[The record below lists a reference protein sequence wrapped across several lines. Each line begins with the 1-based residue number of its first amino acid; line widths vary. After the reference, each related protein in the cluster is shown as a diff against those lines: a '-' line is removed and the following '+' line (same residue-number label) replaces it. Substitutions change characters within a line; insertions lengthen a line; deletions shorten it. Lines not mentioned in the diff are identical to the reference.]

1 MAIIQFTVN
10 NAHVQ
15 VDITPDIMLSEVLRD
30 MLHLTGVKIGCGV
43 GECGACTVI
52 MDGNP
57 VASCIT
63 PAMKADGAE
72 IITIEGVSP
81 EPPAELDIIQKA
93 FLVSGAV
100 QCGFCTPGM
109 VLAAKALLSKNPDPD
124 EATIRKEFNG
134 HLCRCTG
141 YDTIIKAVQMA
152 AKAIRSNSDIML
164 PDVESHAVVGQ
175 SIIRRDGIDKV
186 KGAFQY
192 GADFYP
198 EDALFAVPVFS
209 QHPYAIV
216 RSVDTSKAENVPG
229 FITTINATDIPGK
242 NLQGVIIPDQLVIV
256 PVGEKVLCISD
267 VITIV
272 VCTNEKSARTAA
284 KLVEIEYEGLNGV
297 FSPEEA
303 LKPDAPILH
312 DPRPGDSPSNIMY
325 GTHVEHGD
333 VNNAFA
339 HSDLILKRE
348 YHTPFAEHAYL
359 EPEAG
364 YAEWDDEKGV
374 TIHMASQAITF
385 HVHNIASIMGLPAE
399 KIRLIHISPGGA
411 FGARSDMSLQPY
423 LALATYKTKKPVRM
437 VLTRQESLRMHT
449 KRHPMHHK
457 VSMGCNRDGK
467 FTALECEI
475 LADTGAYSS
484 EGIPVLDQAT
494 LFATGPY
501 EIPNI
506 LINGLSVYTNN
517 IPCGAM
523 RGFGIPQSAFAVECL
538 IDELADQLNISPF
551 EIRRINGLK
560 IGSKT
565 ATGQVL
571 QSSVPFIQT
580 VTAAESAFEKAEQK
594 LPAPL
599 PGRKRGIGV
608 ASSYKNVGIGLG
620 MPEPTGVIIDLLPS
634 GKIFIRFG
642 GAELGQGSDTTI
654 AQIAADTLHA
664 PYKMIEVYSCDT
676 GNTPDGGVTS
686 ASRTTFMSGN
696 AVAEAA
702 TIFFDLL
709 QQEMGCTEN
718 LSENV
723 LCSLAKKLQAEGR
736 KISLS
741 HTYQPPKTFPLSAQ
755 GESSNI
761 NFVTFSYATQ
771 VAIVDVD
778 PTSGEVEVQ
787 KMIAVHDVGRT
798 INPMGAKG
806 QIEGSC
812 VMGMGYALSEEL
824 ILDKGY
830 LATDTLAKVGIPTI
844 NHVPSFEVILI
855 EDPEPSGPFGAKGI
869 AEAAVIPSAPA
880 IINAIHNAVNTRIY
894 RLPATPDRVA
904 GAIVHQE
911 YCPQQ

>member
-1 MAIIQFTVN
+1 MAIIQFTIN
-10 NAHVQ
+10 NAHIQ

-43 GECGACTVI
+43 GECGACTVLLN
-52 MDGNP
+52 GKP

-72 IITIEGVSP
+72 ITTIEGVSP
-81 EPPAELDIIQKA
+81 EPPMELDIIQKA

-109 VLAAKALLSKNPDPD
+109 VLTTRALLSKNPDPD

-141 YDTIIKAVQMA
+141 YDTIIKSVQMA
-152 AKAIRSNSDIML
+152 GKAIRNNTDIML
-164 PDVESHAVVGQ
+164 PEVDSHKVVGQ
-175 SIIRRDGIDKV
+175 SIIRRDGIQKA

-209 QHPYAIV
+209 QYPYAIV
-216 RSVDTSKAENVPG
+216 RSVDTSKAEKIPG
-229 FITTINATDIPGK
+229 FITTINASDIPGK
-242 NLQGVIIPDQLVIV
+242 NIQGVIIPDQLVIV

-267 VITIV
+267 VITV
-272 VCTNEKSARTAA
+272 VVGKNERAARMAA
-284 KLVEIEYEGLNGV
+284 RLIEVEYEVLKGV
-297 FSPEEA
+297 FSPEDA

-312 DPRPGDSPSNIMY
+312 DQRPGDSPSNVMY
-325 GTHVEHGD
+325 STHVELGD
-333 VNNAFA
+333 VKKAFA
-339 HSDLILKRE
+339 HSDIILTRE

-364 YAEWDDEKGV
+364 YAEWDSDKGI

-385 HVHNIASIMGLPAE
+385 HVNNIALIMGLPPE
-399 KIRLIHISPGGA
+399 KVRLIHISPGGA

-423 LALATYKTKKPVRM
+423 LALAAHKTKKTVRM

-449 KRHPMHHK
+449 KRHPMRHK
-457 VSMGCNRDGK
+457 LSIGCNRDGK
-467 FTALECEI
+467 ITALDCEI

-506 LINGLSVYTNN
+506 LIKGLSVYTNN

-523 RGFGIPQSAFAVECL
+523 RGFGIPQSAFAIECL
-538 IDELADQLNISPF
+538 LDEMAEQLNMSPF
-551 EIRRINGLK
+551 EIRKINGLK
-560 IGSKT
+560 IGSTT

-571 QSSVPFIQT
+571 QSSVPFVQT
-580 VTAAESAFEKAEQK
+580 VTDARTALDKMLAE

-620 MPEPTGVIIDLLPS
+620 MPEATGVIIDLLPS
-634 GKIFIRFG
+634 GKILIRFG

-654 AQIAADTLHA
+654 AQIAAEALHV

-676 GNTPDGGVTS
+676 GSTPDGGITS

-696 AVAEAA
+696 AVVEAA
-702 TIFFDLL
+702 STFLDLL
-709 QQEMGCTEN
+709 KQEIGLTTD
-718 LSENV
+718 LSENN
-723 LCSLAKKLQAEGR
+723 LISLAKRLHTEGR
-736 KISLS
+736 KLSLS
-741 HTYQPPKTFPLSAQ
+741 HIYQPPRTFPLSAQ
-755 GESSNI
+755 GEPANI

-798 INPMGAKG
+798 INPIGAKG
-806 QIEGSC
+806 QIVGSC
-812 VMGMGYALSEEL
+812 VMGIGYALSEEL
-824 ILDKGY
+824 ILNNGY
-830 LATDTLAKVGIPTI
+830 LETDTLAKVGIPTI
-844 NHVPSFEVILI
+844 NHIPSFEVFLI
-855 EDPEPSGPFGAKGI
+855 EDPEPCGPFGAKGI

-880 IINAIHNAVNTRIY
+880 IINAIHDAVNIRIY

-911 YCPQQ
+911 YCPQ

>member
-10 NAHVQ
+10 NVHVQ

-30 MLHLTGVKIGCGV
+30 ILHLTGVKVGCGV
-43 GECGACTVI
+43 GECGACTVLLNGI
-52 MDGNP
+52 P

-63 PAMKADGAE
+63 PAMKVDGAS
-72 IITIEGVSP
+72 IVTIEGVSP
-81 EPPAELDIIQKA
+81 EPAELDVIQKA

-109 VLAAKALLSKNPDPD
+109 VLAAKALLDKFPDPD
-124 EATIRKEFNG
+124 AGTIRKEFAG

-141 YDTIIKAVQMA
+141 YDTIIKAVQTA
-152 AKAIRSNSDIML
+152 GDAIRNNKDIQLPEVDHQNSI
-164 PDVESHAVVGQ
+164 GQ
-175 SIIRRDGIDKV
+175 SVIRRDGIQKV
-186 KGAFQY
+186 KGSFLY

-216 RSVDTSKAENVPG
+216 KSIDTEKSENVPG
-229 FITTINATDIPGK
+229 FITIITAADIPGK
-242 NLQGVIIPDQLVIV
+242 NIQGVIIPDQLVIV
-256 PVGEKVLCISD
+256 PVGEKVRCISD
-267 VITIV
+267 VVAVV
-272 VCTNEKSARTAA
+272 VCINERAARMAA
-284 KLVEIEYEGLNGV
+284 RLVEVEYEVLEGV

-303 LKPDAPILH
+303 LAPDAPILH
-312 DPRPGDSPSNIMY
+312 DPRPGDLPSNVMY
-325 GTHVEHGD
+325 STHVERGD
-333 VNNAFA
+333 VRDA
-339 HSDLILKRE
+339 LLKADVVLTRE
-348 YHTPFAEHAYL
+348 YHTPFAEHAYM

-364 YAEWDDEKGV
+364 FAEWDDEKGV
-374 TIHMASQAITF
+374 TVHMASQAITF
-385 HVHNIASIMGLPAE
+385 HIHNIATIMGLPPE
-399 KIRLIHISPGGA
+399 KIRLIHIPPGGA

-423 LALATYKTKKPVRM
+423 LALAAQKTGKPVRM
-437 VLTRQESLRMHT
+437 VLTRQESLQMHT

-457 VSMGCNRDGK
+457 LSIGCTREGK
-467 FTALECEI
+467 IIALECDI

-506 LINGLSVYTNN
+506 LIKGLSVYTNN

-523 RGFGIPQSAFAVECL
+523 RGFGIPQSAFAIECL
-538 IDELADQLNISPF
+538 IDELAEQLDLNPF
-551 EIRRINGLK
+551 EIRRINGLRK
-560 IGSKT
+560 GSTT
-565 ATGQVL
+565 ATGQIL
-571 QSSVPFIQT
+571 RASVPFIQT
-580 VTAAESAFEKAEQK
+580 VDVAESTIEKALRE
-594 LPAPL
+594 LPSPV
-599 PGRKRGIGV
+599 PGRTRGVGI

-620 MPEPTGVIIDLLPS
+620 MPEPTGVMIELLPS

-654 AQIAADTLHA
+654 AQIAADALHV
-664 PYKMIEVYSCDT
+664 PYKMIEVYACDT
-676 GNTPDGGVTS
+676 GSTPDGGVTS

-696 AVAEAA
+696 AVVEAA
-702 TIFFDLL
+702 PIFLNLL
-709 QQEMGCTEN
+709 HKVQGNTEN
-718 LSENV
+718 LNEIS
-723 LCSLAKKLQAEGR
+723 LIRLAKRMHEDGR
-736 KISLS
+736 TLSIS
-741 HTYQPPKTFPLSAQ
+741 HTYQPPQTFPLSAQ
-755 GESSNI
+755 GDTSNI

-778 PTSGEVEVQ
+778 PASGEVEVK
-787 KMIAVHDVGRT
+787 KMIAVHDVGRA

-844 NHVPSFEVILI
+844 NHAPSLDVILI

-869 AEAAVIPSAPA
+869 AEAAAIPSAPA
-880 IINAIHNAVNTRIY
+880 ILNAIHDALHVRIY
-894 RLPATPDRVA
+894 RLPATPDRVT
-904 GAIVHQE
+904 GAVLNQE
-911 YCPQQ
+911 YCPK

>member
-30 MLHLTGVKIGCGV
+30 ILHLTGVKIGCGV
-43 GECGACTVI
+43 GECGACTVLLN
-52 MDGNP
+52 GKP

-72 IITIEGVSP
+72 ILTIEGVSP
-81 EPPAELDIIQKA
+81 EPPAELDVIQKA

-109 VLAAKALLSKNPDPD
+109 VLAAKALLNKNLDPD

-152 AKAIRSNSDIML
+152 GKAIRSKADIKL
-164 PDVESHAVVGQ
+164 PEMDSHKVVGQ
-175 SIIRRDGIDKV
+175 SIIRRDGIQKV
-186 KGAFQY
+186 KGTFQY

-216 RSVDTSKAENVPG
+216 RSVDTSKAEKVPG
-229 FITTINATDIPGK
+229 FVTTIDASDIPGK
-242 NLQGVIIPDQLVIV
+242 NIQGVIIPDQLVIV
-256 PVGEKVLCISD
+256 PVGKKVLCISD
-267 VITIV
+267 VITVV
-272 VCTNEKSARTAA
+272 VCTNERAARIAA
-284 KLVEIEYEGLNGV
+284 RLVEVEYEVLKGV

-312 DPRPGDSPSNIMY
+312 EPRPGDPPSNVMY
-325 GTHVEHGD
+325 ATHIEHGD
-333 VNNAFA
+333 IENAFA
-339 HSDLILKRE
+339 QSDIVLTRE

-364 YAEWDDEKGV
+364 YAEWDDVKGLTV
-374 TIHMASQAITF
+374 HMASQAITF
-385 HVHNIASIMGLPAE
+385 HVHNIASIMGLPPD
-399 KIRLIHISPGGA
+399 KVRLIHIPPGGA

-423 LALATYKTKKPVRM
+423 LALAAYKTKKPVRM
-437 VLTRQESLRMHT
+437 ALTRQESLRMHS

-457 VSMGCNRDGK
+457 LSIGCNRDGK

-484 EGIPVLDQAT
+484 ECIPVLDQAT
-494 LFATGPY
+494 IFATGPY

-506 LINGLSVYTNN
+506 LINGVSVYTNN

-538 IDELADQLNISPF
+538 IDEIAEQINISPF
-551 EIRRINGLK
+551 EIRKINGLK
-560 IGSKT
+560 IGSTT

-571 QSSVPFIQT
+571 QSSVPFVQT
-580 VTAAESAFEKAEQK
+580 VTVAKTEFEKILVEI
-594 LPAPL
+594 PDPL

-620 MPEPTGVIIDLLPS
+620 MPESTGVIIDLLPS
-634 GKIFIRFG
+634 GKILIRFG

-654 AQIAADTLHA
+654 AQIAAETLHV
-664 PYKMIEVYSCDT
+664 PYEMIEVYSCDT
-676 GNTPDGGVTS
+676 GSTPDGGITS
-686 ASRTTFMSGN
+686 ASRTTYMSGN
-696 AVAEAA
+696 AVVEAA
-702 TIFFDLL
+702 SIFLDLL
-709 QQEMGCTEN
+709 KQEMGYKTDLSKNTLIALGKKLHAEGKN
-718 LSENV
+718 LSY
-723 LCSLAKKLQAEGR
+723 
-736 KISLS
+736 S
-741 HTYQPPKTFPLSAQ
+741 HVYQPPRTFPLSAQ
-755 GESSNI
+755 GEPSYI
-761 NFVTFSYATQ
+761 NFATFSYATQ

-787 KMIAVHDVGRT
+787 KMIAVHDVGRA

-812 VMGMGYALSEEL
+812 VMGIGYALSEEL

-830 LATDTLAKVGIPTI
+830 LATDTLAKVGIPTF
-844 NHVPSFEVILI
+844 NHVPSFDVILI
-855 EDPEPSGPFGAKGI
+855 EDPEPNGPFGAKGI

-911 YCPQQ
+911 YCPQ